1 MVNFKLFKSWVF
13 ESFIS
18 AALVDLRSFL
28 TWASVRNSWYWK
40 ISSNHVGWKSHSYT
54 WTIFRFLFN
63 LLISE
68 SDDVTI
74 TLLYWVILY
83 YITQITLTVPCEE
96 SRIVFFDYSIMKNI
110 VVFPTPFKLVGRR
123 NFCLYS
129 LRCNLLFQFQRK
141 VSCMTCPIHIVL
153 KRQHKPSIY
162 AKETRVNEIVQILT
176 LCLGLL
182 P

>member
-1 MVNFKLFKSWVF
+1 M
-13 ESFIS
+13 
-18 AALVDLRSFL
+18 
-28 TWASVRNSWYWK
+28 RNSCYWK
-40 ISSNHVGWKSHSYT
+40 ISSNHVAWKPQSCT
-54 WTIFRFLFN
+54 WTVFHFLFN
-63 LLISE
+63 LLICE

-83 YITQITLTVPCEE
+83 YITQTTLTVPCEK
-96 SRIVFFDYSIMKNI
+96 SWIVSCDSSIMKNV
-110 VVFPTPFKLVGRR
+110 VVFPTQFKLVGRR